1 MLDPDANSILADR
14 ITLLERR
21 IGRAHAFVMAL
32 AGAIL
37 GLGSLAFAFPSKT
50 PDVVRT
56 RQLII
61 EDASGH
67 ARVILGAPVR
77 DNFDRVSPT
86 SGMVIRDSLGAER
99 FGVGLDARGNMG
111 LGLDAP
117 RCTSAPCNTERI
129 NLDADAEGGAQLRFL
144 DRQTGVAAR
153 MILDTDDR
161 VYLDFV
167 KVLPDSVRLRRLGLR
182 TDTSSIMARK

>member
-1 MLDPDANSILADR
+1 MVASDDALTDR
-14 ITLLERR
+14 ITQLERR
-21 IGRAHAFVMAL
+21 LRHVHAFVIAFV
-32 AGAIL
+32 GAIL
-37 GLGSLAFAFPSKT
+37 GLGILAFAFPAKT
-50 PDVVRT
+50 SEVVRT

-86 SGMVIRDSLGAER
+86 SGMVIRDSLGKER

-117 RCTSAPCNTERI
+117 RCTSTPCNTERI
-129 NLDADAEGGAQLRFL
+129 SLDADAEGGAQLRFL

-153 MILDTDDR
+153 MILDDDDR
-161 VYLDFV
+161 VYLDFA
-167 KVLPDSVRLRRLGLR
+167 KVLHDSVRLRRLGLR
-182 TDTSSIMARK
+182 TDTNSVVPLK